1 MIEKS
6 LYENYEIDFS
16 ENITPN
22 DDDYLFIFNNEREL
36 FLDSNKQ
43 LPKSLDGF
51 DVNFHLYIGQYNGKK
66 AFAINV
72 NTKDSFYNL
81 RDVYEID
88 ADLYHIASRAVLV
101 SDWYMTFQ
109 FCGRCGAKTQ
119 LDEKDMMLKCPKC
132 GQMHYPRI
140 APAIIVAIR
149 KGDELL
155 MAKHSYHEK
164 IRYALIAG
172 FVEPGE
178 TIEEA
183 VHREVLEEVGIKIKN
198 LQYKRSQTWPF
209 PNSLMFGFSAE
220 YESGDI
226 KVDGDEILTAK
237 WIKKEDVESPE
248 TDISIASWLIEEFL
262 KS

>member
-51 DVNFHLYIGQYNGKK
+51 YVNFHLYIGQYNGKK

-237 WIKKEDVESPE
+237 WIKK
-248 TDISIASWLIEEFL
+248 
-262 KS
+262 